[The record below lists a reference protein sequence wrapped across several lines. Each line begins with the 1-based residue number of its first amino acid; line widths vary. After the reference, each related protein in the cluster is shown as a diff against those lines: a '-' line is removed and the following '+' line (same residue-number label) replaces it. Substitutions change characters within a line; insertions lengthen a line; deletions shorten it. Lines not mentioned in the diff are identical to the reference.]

1 VSTKNH
7 IRDGDI
13 LNYVGERGKVFTGI
27 KKRNGRVELFEAE
40 KITRAIWK
48 AGAATREFD
57 YDTAQKLTLKVLNL
71 AQQAIPR
78 EIPTVEEIQDVVEE
92 VLLSSPYRKT
102 AKAYII
108 YREQHAGIREI
119 AAKADVDL
127 VDQYLEKLDWQVNEN
142 SNMSF
147 SLQGLNNYVSSEIS
161 KIYWMRKI
169 YPSEVRQAHTNGD
182 FHIHDLNLLSVYCV
196 GWDLFDLLVEGFK
209 GAQGKIE
216 SKPARHLRS
225 ALGQIV
231 NFFYTL
237 QGEAAGAQAF
247 SNFDTLLAP
256 FIRYDELSYK
266 EVKQALQEFVFNIN
280 VPTRVGFQT
289 PFTNITLDLTVPEYY
304 ANQGVIIGGEIQ
316 KEVYKDFQEEMGLF
330 NKAFLEVMAEGDAK
344 GRVFTFPIPTYNIT
358 RDFDWANP
366 DLNVLWEVTAKY
378 GVPYFSNFINSDMN
392 PEDARSMCCRLR
404 IDNRELKKR
413 GGGLF
418 GSSPL
423 TGSIGVITLNMP
435 RLGYL
440 AKDEDAFFSALER
453 LMVLAKESLEIKR
466 KVLERFTEKNLYPYT
481 RYYLRGVKERFG
493 EYWKNHFS
501 TIGLVG
507 MNEACLN
514 MFGEPI
520 ASEKSREFTSR
531 VLDFMRDKLLKFQA
545 ETGNNYN
552 LEATPAE
559 GTSYRLA
566 KKDKE
571 RYPEVIC
578 ANEAEWKL
586 GAEPFYTNSTQ
597 LPVNYT
603 DDIFEA
609 LDLQD
614 AIQTKYTGGTVFHI
628 FAGERV
634 EDPTT
639 VKLLVRRIC
648 ELYHL
653 PYFTF
658 TPTFS
663 VCPTHGYLAGEHY
676 TCPECGAETEVY
688 SRVVGYLRPVMQWNK
703 GKREE
708 FKLRKTFVVGTE
720 VEQKLKDKK
729 ERKAKPSRK
738 YAGKQLDLMD
748 FGAG

>member
-1 VSTKNH
+1 M
-7 IRDGDI
+7 
-13 LNYVGERGKVFTGI
+13 GERGKVFTGI

-720 VEQKLKDKK
+720 VEQKLKEKK
-729 ERKAKPSRK
+729 ERKAKPSRVKVKAKAKRK

-748 FGAG
+748 FGGG